1 MRTPPRGRSTAQLL
15 ADFGHD
21 LPTKPEPERPGKEPY
36 LFHPSPRHGQRRP
49 GRGWSPSRT
58 PVVQYRMTSDQAAA
72 WWPFIANPPLPP
84 TGAQIGIDELSG

>member
-36 LFHPSPRHGQRRP
+36 LF
-49 GRGWSPSRT
+49 
-58 PVVQYRMTSDQAAA
+58 
-72 WWPFIANPPLPP
+72 NP
-84 TGAQIGIDELSG
+84 